1 MHPFRSPIRP
11 MGIIAQKM
19 AESPEISEL
28 AQKKVKMSALDIRIA
43 LDSLDCFGFEIR
55 VDIFQFQ
62 LGK

>member
-1 MHPFRSPIRP
+1 

>member
-11 MGIIAQKM
+11 MGIITPKM
-19 AESPEISEL
+19 AQSPEISEL